1 MRPVSASSM
10 RAKAVRSRVAFVLAI
25 VIGLGATLAPAMAA
39 HKRGHRPPYHG
50 FLQPAP
56 RPVYIDPT
64 GGNAAAGGNN
74 ANSMSGSNSALEN
87 ANGRS
92 SGGGFGGM

>member
-1 MRPVSASSM
+1 MCPVSASSV

-25 VIGLGATLAPAMAA
+25 VIGFGAMLAPAMAA
-39 HKRGHRPPYHG
+39 HKRGHRPHHPS
-50 FLQPAP
+50 FVQPAP
-56 RPVYIDPT
+56 RPVFDPT
-64 GGNAAAGGNN
+64 GGNN
-74 ANSMSGSNSALEN
+74 ANSMSGSNSAGEN